1 MSDSESDTEQKN
13 LIELASTSRK
23 LARKKANHRYY
34 LNKSKKHKK
43 YNDSEQNTDNLNIEN
58 SELSISQKN
67 TSYLNLDSSINQI
80 DTSSPYSDIYSN
92 ISIDQFS
99 EDDQF
104 IPSIYE
110 SSLSDLSVSSDTFS
124 EENDSLKID
133 QGKFIYDDS
142 NITLNEFAYSL
153 MLIKFRHK
161 LSEAAVDDILNLIK
175 IIIPSPNN
183 CPKTSST
190 LIKNI
195 PNNVNVTDFLVCN
208 NCKRYIPFTKMKT
221 CESCSIGELIQF
233 STFDIIPQI
242 QKIVSNEKYFNQIK
256 TANSRIRK
264 NQLVPP
270 TEILSA
276 LDGKLISSLPQ
287 NNELY
292 LSVDIN
298 SDGAPTIKSRQFSL
312 WPVLGRIVELNQSSR
327 DKFDNIIILG
337 DWLHQSKPLEIYYE
351 KAFQQLEKLKN
362 TTVKFT

>member
-1 MSDSESDTEQKN
+1 
-13 LIELASTSRK
+13 
-23 LARKKANHRYY
+23 
-34 LNKSKKHKK
+34 
-43 YNDSEQNTDNLNIEN
+43 
-58 SELSISQKN
+58 
-67 TSYLNLDSSINQI
+67 
-80 DTSSPYSDIYSN
+80 
-92 ISIDQFS
+92 
-99 EDDQF
+99 
-104 IPSIYE
+104 
-110 SSLSDLSVSSDTFS
+110 
-124 EENDSLKID
+124 LKID
-133 QGKFIYDDS
+133 QGKFIYNDS

-242 QKIVSNEKYFNQIK
+242 QKIVSNEKYFDQIK

-276 LDGKLISSLPQ
+276 LDGKLISSLPP
-287 NNELY
+287 NKELY

-312 WPVLGRIVELNQSSR
+312 WPVLGRLVELNQSSR

-351 KAFQQLEKLKN
+351 KAFEQLEKLKDI
-362 TTVKFT
+362 TVKFT

>member
-1 MSDSESDTEQKN
+1 M
-13 LIELASTSRK
+13 
-23 LARKKANHRYY
+23 
-34 LNKSKKHKK
+34 
-43 YNDSEQNTDNLNIEN
+43 
-58 SELSISQKN
+58 
-67 TSYLNLDSSINQI
+67 
-80 DTSSPYSDIYSN
+80 
-92 ISIDQFS
+92 
-99 EDDQF
+99 
-104 IPSIYE
+104 
-110 SSLSDLSVSSDTFS
+110 
-124 EENDSLKID
+124 
-133 QGKFIYDDS
+133 
-142 NITLNEFAYSL
+142 
-153 MLIKFRHK
+153 
-161 LSEAAVDDILNLIK
+161 
-175 IIIPSPNN
+175 
-183 CPKTSST
+183 
-190 LIKNI
+190 
-195 PNNVNVTDFLVCN
+195 
-208 NCKRYIPFTKMKT
+208 
-221 CESCSIGELIQF
+221 GELIQF